1 MKIIKSPS
9 IYLISSSSIKDD
21 SLFDFFLDIDEK
33 QINEPNTPMDRLKNV
48 DIRENEGQDL
58 IEIAGRM
65 CYQSWEKGRN
75 QPEFIKHILEVG
87 HGNLLAH
94 VNVTLLITGVSR
106 SLTHELIRHHVG
118 TNPSQESQ
126 RYVNQDTANLVI
138 PPLAIGNAIAEKKL
152 EDHFQRCLDLYREI
166 KNAIEVS
173 PTLSKTEK
181 RKRVNEFAR
190 SILPACTETRLCW
203 TMNLRA
209 ARNIL
214 EQRGDQG
221 ADLEIRRFAVA
232 VLRLLQPKYPEVFE
246 DFTIEKCPLGFEF
259 LKFKWRKV

>member
-1 MKIIKSPS
+1 MKTIKAPSVFLVSESGFKSYAVEEFFKAEDIDSEKKSPARD
-9 IYLISSSSIKDD
+9 LLLQGTD
-21 SLFDFFLDIDEK
+21 
-33 QINEPNTPMDRLKNV
+33 
-48 DIRENEGQDL
+48 GQNL
-58 IEIAGRM
+58 VELAGRM
-65 CYQSWEKGRN
+65 CYQSWQKGRN
-75 QPEFIKHILEVG
+75 RKEFIRHILEVG

-126 RYVNQDTANLVI
+126 RYVNQETANLVLH
-138 PPLAIGNAIAEKKL
+138 PLAEIVPGAEEKIVAQ
-152 EDHFQRCLDLYREI
+152 FQRSLEIYREI
-166 KNAIEVS
+166 KDSIDLS
-173 PTLSKTEK
+173 PTISKTEK
-181 RKRVNEFAR
+181 RKRINEFAR

-221 ADLEIRRFAVA
+221 ADLEIRRLAVA
-232 VLRLLQPKYPEVFE
+232 MLRILQPVYPDVFA
-246 DFTIEKCPLGFEF
+246 DFVIEICPLGFEF
-259 LKFKWRKV
+259 LKFKYKKV